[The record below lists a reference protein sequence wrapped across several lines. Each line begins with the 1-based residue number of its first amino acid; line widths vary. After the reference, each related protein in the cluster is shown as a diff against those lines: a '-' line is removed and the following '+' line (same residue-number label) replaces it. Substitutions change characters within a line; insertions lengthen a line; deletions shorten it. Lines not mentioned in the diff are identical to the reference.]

1 MIRKPNTTIEEL
13 SFTNVPMKVHT
24 KISSF
29 LISAKLLAFA
39 FVKNDLSGRVQ
50 ANQLKCKSIKQVQQL
65 EMCQEATIED
75 HISNQTTE
83 PP

>member
-39 FVKNDLSGRVQ
+39 FVKNDLSGRV
-50 ANQLKCKSIKQVQQL
+50 
-65 EMCQEATIED
+65 
-75 HISNQTTE
+75 
-83 PP
+83 